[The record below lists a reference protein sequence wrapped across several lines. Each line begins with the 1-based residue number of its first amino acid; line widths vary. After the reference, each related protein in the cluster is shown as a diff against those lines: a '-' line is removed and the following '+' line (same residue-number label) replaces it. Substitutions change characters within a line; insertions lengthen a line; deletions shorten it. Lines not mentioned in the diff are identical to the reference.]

1 MARPKKRKYIS
12 KVQRMINK
20 GVYTPRPKGRPPK
33 GKEWNYKRG
42 QYETKFPADLL
53 KAANERLRKLEKVSK
68 KAESSEIYQ
77 LMSKYA
83 TSYSKTKG
91 KIYSQEAIAQG
102 KVRFLNK
109 SDFNK
114 LSDEDKK
121 YYIERLEAFMNS
133 KSSTLTGI
141 KESHKK
147 SYETFME
154 MYGNKYPELTQ
165 KQYEEFFSTYNAN
178 IVGDSVSHFAYADW
192 SRVLTNIKL
201 DEAMTDGQMDNVM
214 QYIRANN
221 WVGLTKNEELRKYL
235 LRV

>member
-1 MARPKKRKYIS
+1 MARPKKRKYVS
-12 KVQRMINK
+12 KIQKMINK
-20 GVYTPRPKGRPPK
+20 GVYTARPKGRPPK
-33 GKEWNYKRG
+33 GKEWNYKTG
-42 QYETKFPADLL
+42 QYETRFPADLL
-53 KAANERLRKLEKVSK
+53 KAANERLRKLEKVSQ
-68 KAESSEIYQ
+68 KASSSEIYQ

-109 SDFNK
+109 TDFNK
-114 LSDEDKK
+114 LSAEDKK
-121 YYIERLEAFMNS
+121 YYLERLEQFMSS

-147 SYETFME
+147 SYETFMQL
-154 MYGNKYPELTQ
+154 YGDKYPELTQ

-178 IVGDSVSHFAYADW
+178 VVGDSMDHFSYSDW
-192 SRVLTNIKL
+192 SRVLTNIKI
-201 DEAMTDGQMDNVM
+201 DEAMSDNQMQNVM
-214 QYIRANN
+214 TYIRAND
-221 WVGLTKNEELRKYL
+221 WVGLSRDQELRRYL